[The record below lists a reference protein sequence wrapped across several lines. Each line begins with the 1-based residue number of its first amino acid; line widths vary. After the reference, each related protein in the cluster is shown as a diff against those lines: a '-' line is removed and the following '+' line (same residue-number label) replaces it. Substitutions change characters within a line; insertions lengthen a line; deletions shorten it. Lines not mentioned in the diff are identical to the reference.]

1 MGGWC
6 ERVSSNVTLS
16 PVLKATSAPP
26 LPTQFEAV
34 VDQTFALPSPRHV
47 RFEGGCKADIT
58 TVTVFVYAVPSKP
71 VTLNRKLP
79 NPEKPPAGVKTAKW
93 PFEIVTLPFVAPL
106 TE

>member
-1 MGGWC
+1 MAG
-6 ERVSSNVTLS
+6 EFEPVSSNVTLA

-58 TVTVFVYAVPSKP
+58 TVTVFVYAVPSEP

-79 NPEKPPAGVKTAKW
+79 NPEKPLAGGEQAKG
-93 PFEIVTLPFVAPL
+93 PFEIVT
-106 TE
+106 